1 MIDYDVDDGSD
12 GNQNGQEID
21 AGPDG
26 EAQIKAPRIARN
38 PKEPTSRERELH
50 EVLHLPLRSWCKHC
64 MMGRGKDSYHMRLGD
79 SGDSVPRIGMDYMFL
94 TERGITTK
102 ADEVTGECMTLLVL
116 KDFFHKSIWVYPVEG
131 KGVAKSE
138 WVSGMIQTDMAT
150 CGMDNSMIVVKTDQ
164 EPAIREVQRE
174 LAIKRRASGSTG
186 HSH

>member
-1 MIDYDVDDGSD
+1 
-12 GNQNGQEID
+12 
-21 AGPDG
+21 
-26 EAQIKAPRIARN
+26 
-38 PKEPTSRERELH
+38 
-50 EVLHLPLRSWCKHC
+50 
-64 MMGRGKDSYHMRLGD
+64 MRLGD
-79 SGDSVPRIGMDYMFL
+79 SVDSVPRIGMDYMFL

-174 LAIKRRASGSTG
+174 LADKRRAAGALGTVIENSKVGDSSSNGRTERAIQEVGGLTRTLKLALEERTG
-186 HSH
+186 GEKLSLIHI